1 MKRILVPTDFSPTS
15 ERAFRFAVDI
25 ASRAN
30 GTVILNHIYTPV
42 QSTFAGTVK
51 TRALYNTQS
60 ETNLLKRLQRL
71 KKKVLTN
78 TPDVHVSTVIGYSP
92 IVDNILGFAEH
103 NKADLIVMGTQGVSG
118 LKKAIIG
125 STAVR
130 IIERSDIPVLL
141 VPENFKQKEPTH
153 IVFAADTQYT
163 GFKALAL
170 TLALAKLYTAAVT
183 VVHLID
189 PYLTWEDRLKQTS
202 ESEAYIKTLQNTFN
216 DSNLRFQFLK
226 APSILQTLEN
236 LNTQIPHDMMVMI
249 RGKKSAMERIF
260 MDSFTKNMAYAT
272 THPLLV
278 VPEEIISEELNNKSL
293 E

>member
-25 ASRAN
+25 ASRVN
-30 GTVILNHIYTPV
+30 STVILYHIFTPLET
-42 QSTFAGTVK
+42 TFAGTVK
-51 TRALYNTQS
+51 TREIYNTQS

-71 KKKVLTN
+71 KRKVLTSI
-78 TPDVHVSTVIGYSP
+78 PGVPVSTVVGYSP

-130 IIERSDIPVLL
+130 IIEKSELPVLL
-141 VPENFKQKEPTH
+141 VPENFKWKEPAH
-153 IVFAADTQYT
+153 IVFAADTQFT
-163 GFKALAL
+163 GFKALEL
-170 TLALAKLYTAAVT
+170 TLALAKLYTATVT
-183 VVHLID
+183 VVHLTD
-189 PYLTWEDRLKQTS
+189 PFLTWDDRLKQTS
-202 ESEAYIKTLQNTFN
+202 ESDAYIKTLQSTFN
-216 DSNLRFQFLK
+216 DSNLRFKFLK

-236 LNTQIPHDMMVMI
+236 LDTQIPYDMMVMI
-249 RGKKSAMERIF
+249 RGKKSTLERIF

-278 VPEEIISEELNNKSL
+278 VPEEIKGEVLNNKM
-293 E
+293 